1 MTDHFLAQ
9 KTNACQAYSIAISQT
24 DIEIKTGLRLIEVGD
39 HTIVLTDR
47 YGNEQNVACDNV
59 VIAAGF
65 VPDNSIYTKL
75 EEETDMQVFNVGD
88 AKRVRQ
94 IFDAVHEGYIAA
106 KLIH

>member
-1 MTDHFLAQ
+1 M
-9 KTNACQAYSIAISQT
+9 S
-24 DIEIKTGLRLIEVGD
+24 
-39 HTIVLTDR
+39 
-47 YGNEQNVACDNV
+47 